1 MKSIHL
7 IASATFAL
15 TAFVGVSSSAKD
27 LDPAWPQ
34 WRGPEASGVS
44 PTGNPPT
51 QWSETENIRWKI
63 EVPGVGSSTPIVLGD
78 RVYVATAV
86 KTDRMK
92 EGAETA
98 TESQAAESSEPPRR
112 DRAGDRPD
120 GDRAGGDRAG
130 GDRAGGDR
138 AGGDRAGGD
147 RSEAGRPGGF
157 GRGDRGGRGGRG
169 GGRGF
174 GGGVAPTHYYAF
186 MVLAYDRASGAE
198 VWRSTVT
205 EQVPHEAGHNTN
217 TFASASPVSDG
228 ERLYVSFGSRG
239 VYCLDLNGKT
249 LWSRDLGKMQTRAQ
263 FGEGSSPAVSG
274 DTLVVPFDHEGESF
288 IVALDA
294 KSGEERWRQ
303 TRDEQTTW
311 STPLITEFNGRTQVV
326 TNGSNRVRSYDLATG
341 ELIWECGGQAGNP
354 IPSPV
359 RFEDNVIVMTGF
371 RGYAIYSIPLSSKGD
386 ITDSETI
393 TWIEEDAAPYV
404 PSPLLY
410 QGQLYFV
417 KANNGVLVSRDVKTG
432 ELRIDQTRL
441 PDISTVYAS
450 PVAANGYVYLT
461 GRDGT
466 TVVLKHG
473 NSFEVV
479 AKNKLDEEIDAS
491 AAIVGDEIFFRGK
504 QHLYCVAKE

>member
-1 MKSIHL
+1 MKSLHL
-7 IASATFAL
+7 IASAAFAV
-15 TAFVGVSSSAKD
+15 TAIVGVSSSAKD
-27 LDPAWPQ
+27 LDSGWPQ
-34 WRGPEASGVS
+34 WRGPEASGVA

-51 QWSETENIRWKI
+51 RWSETENIRWKI

-92 EGAETA
+92 EGAEAAAEPQA
-98 TESQAAESSEPPRR
+98 TESSEPQ
-112 DRAGDRPD
+112 RPD
-120 GDRAGGDRAG
+120 RGGARP
-130 GDRAGGDR
+130 
-138 AGGDRAGGD
+138 GGD
-147 RSEAGRPGGF
+147 RSEGGRPGGF
-157 GRGDRGGRGGRG
+157 GRGDRGGRSGRGG

-174 GGGVAPTHYYAF
+174 GGGAAPTHYYAF

-205 EQVPHEAGHNTN
+205 EQVPHESGHNTN

-228 ERLYVSFGSRG
+228 QRLYVSFGSRG

-263 FGEGSSPAVSG
+263 FGEGSSPAVFG

-288 IVALDA
+288 IVALDT

-311 STPLITEFNGRTQVV
+311 STPLITEFQGRTQVI

-371 RGYAIYSIPLSSKGD
+371 RGYAIYSIPLDSKGD
-386 ITDSETI
+386 VTDSETI

-417 KANNGVLVSRDVKTG
+417 KANNGVLVSRDAKTG

-450 PVAANGYVYLT
+450 PVAANGNVYLT

-473 NSFEVV
+473 KSFEVI
-479 AKNKLDEEIDAS
+479 ANNKLDEEIDAS

>member
-1 MKSIHL
+1 
-7 IASATFAL
+7 
-15 TAFVGVSSSAKD
+15 
-27 LDPAWPQ
+27 
-34 WRGPEASGVS
+34 
-44 PTGNPPT
+44 
-51 QWSETENIRWKI
+51 
-63 EVPGVGSSTPIVLGD
+63 
-78 RVYVATAV
+78 
-86 KTDRMK
+86 
-92 EGAETA
+92 
-98 TESQAAESSEPPRR
+98 
-112 DRAGDRPD
+112 
-120 GDRAGGDRAG
+120 
-130 GDRAGGDR
+130 
-138 AGGDRAGGD
+138 
-147 RSEAGRPGGF
+147 
-157 GRGDRGGRGGRG
+157 
-169 GGRGF
+169 
-174 GGGVAPTHYYAF
+174 

-288 IVALDA
+288 IVALDT

-417 KANNGVLVSRDVKTG
+417 KANNGVLVSRDAKTG

>member
-1 MKSIHL
+1 M
-7 IASATFAL
+7 
-15 TAFVGVSSSAKD
+15 GVPSSAQE
-27 LDPAWPQ
+27 LGWPR
-34 WRGPEASGVS
+34 WRGPNASGAAS
-44 PTGNPPT
+44 NGNPPI

-86 KTDRMK
+86 KTGRVN
-92 EGAETA
+92 EGADA
-98 TESQAAESSEPPRR
+98 TAAESESGASESQRAER
-112 DRAGDRPD
+112 SDARSGRERAGRE
-120 GDRAGGDRAG
+120 RAGGV
-130 GDRAGGDR
+130 
-138 AGGDRAGGD
+138 
-147 RSEAGRPGGF
+147 
-157 GRGDRGGRGGRG
+157 GRGGRG
-169 GGRGF
+169 GGGRRS
-174 GGGVAPTHYYAF
+174 GGGAAPNHYYAF
-186 MVLAYDRASGAE
+186 MVLAYERATGAE
-198 VWRSTVT
+198 VWRSTLT

-239 VYCLDLNGKT
+239 VYCLDLSGKT
-249 LWSRDLGKMQTRAQ
+249 LWTRDLGKMQTRSQ
-263 FGEGSSPAVSG
+263 FGEGSSPAIFHE
-274 DTLVVPFDHEGESF
+274 TLVVPFDHEGESF

-294 KSGEERWRQ
+294 KSGEEKWRQ
-303 TRDEQTTW
+303 NRDERTTW
-311 STPLITEFNGRTQVV
+311 ATPLITEFNGRTQVI

-341 ELIWECGGQAGNP
+341 ELIWQCGGQAGNP

-417 KANNGVLVSRDVKTG
+417 KANNGVLVSRDAKTG

-450 PVAANGYVYLT
+450 PVAANGHVYLT
-461 GRDGT
+461 GRDGMT
-466 TVVLKHG
+466 LVLKHG
-473 NSFEVV
+473 DSFEVL

-504 QHLYCVAKE
+504 QHLYCVAK

>member
-1 MKSIHL
+1 MNIC
-7 IASATFAL
+7 I
-15 TAFVGVSSSAKD
+15 GVSSSAKD
-27 LDPAWPQ
+27 LDSGWPQ
-34 WRGPEASGVS
+34 WRGPEASGVA
-44 PTGNPPT
+44 PEGNPPT

-86 KTDRMK
+86 KTDRTK
-92 EGAETA
+92 EGAEA
-98 TESQAAESSEPPRR
+98 SAESPAAESSEPPRR
-112 DRAGDRPD
+112 DR
-120 GDRAGGDRAG
+120 GG
-130 GDRAGGDR
+130 
-138 AGGDRAGGD
+138 
-147 RSEAGRPGGF
+147 ERPGGF
-157 GRGDRGGRGGRG
+157 GRGERGERAGRGERGGRGEGGGRGGRGGRG
-169 GGRGF
+169 RGG
-174 GGGVAPTHYYAF
+174 AEPTHYYAF
-186 MVLAYDRASGAE
+186 MVLAYDRASGSE

-217 TFASASPVSDG
+217 TFASASPVTDG

-263 FGEGSSPAVSG
+263 FGEGSSPAVFG

-294 KSGEERWRQ
+294 KSGEERWRK

-311 STPLITEFNGRTQVV
+311 STPLITQYKGRTQVI
-326 TNGSNRVRSYDLATG
+326 TNGSNRVRSYDLSSG

-386 ITDSETI
+386 ITDSDSI

-417 KANNGVLVSRDVKTG
+417 KANNGVLLSRGAKTG
-432 ELRIDQTRL
+432 ELLIDQTRL
-441 PDISTVYAS
+441 PDISTIYAS
-450 PVAANGYVYLT
+450 PVAANGHVYLT

-466 TVVLKHG
+466 TLVLKHG
-473 NSFEVV
+473 DSFEVV

-491 AAIVGDEIFFRGK
+491 AAIVGDEIFYRGK
-504 QHLYCVAKE
+504 QHLYCVAKD

>member
-1 MKSIHL
+1 M
-7 IASATFAL
+7 
-15 TAFVGVSSSAKD
+15 TAFAGGAGSAKD
-27 LDPAWPQ
+27 LDSGWPQ
-34 WRGPEASGVS
+34 WRGPEASGVA

-92 EGAETA
+92 EGAEAA
-98 TESQAAESSEPPRR
+98 TEPQAAESSEPPRR
-112 DRAGDRPD
+112 DRGGDRP
-120 GDRAGGDRAG
+120 
-130 GDRAGGDR
+130 
-138 AGGDRAGGD
+138 
-147 RSEAGRPGGF
+147 SGF
-157 GRGDRGGRGGRG
+157 GRGERGGLGGRGEGGGRSGRGGRG
-169 GGRGF
+169 RGG
-174 GGGVAPTHYYAF
+174 AEPTNYYAF

-294 KSGEERWRQ
+294 KSGEERWRK

-311 STPLITEFNGRTQVV
+311 STPLITQYEGRTQVI

-386 ITDSETI
+386 VTDSETI
-393 TWIEEDAAPYV
+393 SWIEEDAAPYV

-417 KANNGVLVSRDVKTG
+417 KANNGVLLSRDAKTG

-441 PDISTVYAS
+441 PDISTIYAS
-450 PVAANGYVYLT
+450 PVAANGHVYLT

-473 NSFEVV
+473 DSFEVV
-479 AKNKLDEEIDAS
+479 TKNKLDEEIDAS
-491 AAIVGDEIFFRGK
+491 AAIVGNEIFYRGK
-504 QHLYCVAKE
+504 QHLYCIAESTDR